1 MIKTVFFDFDGTLAD
16 TARDLVGAANQQRI
30 RAGLEALPFESLRTF
45 SSQGA
50 PGLLKAALGLTP
62 EDDAYADTREQFLED
77 YYARMTDETVLFD
90 GIPEVLSQLEH
101 LGFQWG
107 IVTNKA
113 ENLSFPIFKYLQLY
127 DRSVANICGDTAA
140 RPKPFPDPLFLAA
153 EQAKVAPTDCIYV
166 GDDERDIIA
175 GKAAGMKTIAISY
188 GYWPD
193 ITSIPTWQA
202 DAIVDSPKTLLSA
215 IIDLSK
221 EDKSE

>member
-30 RAGLEALPFESLRTF
+30 RAGLEPLPFENLRTF

-50 PGLLKAALGLTP
+50 QGLLKAALGLTP
-62 EDDAYADTREQFLED
+62 KDDTYASAREQFLED
-77 YYARMTDETVLFD
+77 YYAQMTNETVLFD
-90 GIPEVLSQLEH
+90 GIPEVLNQLEH

-113 ENLSFPIFKYLQLY
+113 ENLSFPIFKYLKLY
-127 DRSVANICGDTAA
+127 DRSIVNICGDTAT

-153 EQAKVAPTDCIYV
+153 ERAKVVPSECIYV

-193 ITSIPTWQA
+193 ISSIPTWHA
-202 DAIVDSPKTLLSA
+202 DAIADSPKTLLSA
-215 IIDLSK
+215 IVDLSK
-221 EDKSE
+221 EDIK

>member
-30 RAGLEALPFESLRTF
+30 RAGLEPLPFESLRTF

-50 PGLLKAALGLTP
+50 PGLLKAALDLTP
-62 EDDAYADTREQFLED
+62 EDDAYASTREQFLKD

-90 GIPEVLSQLEH
+90 GIPELLNQLEQ

-113 ENLSFPIFKYLQLY
+113 ENLSFPIFKYLKLH
-127 DRSVANICGDTAA
+127 DRSIANICGDTAA

-153 EQAKVAPTDCIYV
+153 EHAKVAPEDCIYV

-193 ITSIPTWQA
+193 IASIPNWQA
-202 DAIVDSPKTLLSA
+202 DAIADSPKTLFSA
-215 IIDLSK
+215 ILNLSK
-221 EDKSE
+221 EYIK